1 MMVLLYKDVNGGFWL
16 VFGNINILLDYWE
29 IQ

>member
-1 MMVLLYKDVNGGFWL
+1 MMVLLYKDVNGGFKL

-29 IQ
+29 I

>member
-16 VFGNINILLDYWE
+16 VFKNINILLDYWE
-29 IQ
+29 I